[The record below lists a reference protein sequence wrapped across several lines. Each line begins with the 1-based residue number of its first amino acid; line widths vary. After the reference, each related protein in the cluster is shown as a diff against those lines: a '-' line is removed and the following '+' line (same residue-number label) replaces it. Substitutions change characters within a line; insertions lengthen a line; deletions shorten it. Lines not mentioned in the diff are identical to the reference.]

1 MSAAG
6 FIWLA
11 ALALYG
17 LFRAWYDNWR
27 GPLKAAEIPR
37 ILDAMRANG
46 ADAHNDLQ
54 IIQRFLEADDG
65 REFFMLNLV
74 KVAAEAPNP
83 DTGAAER
90 GHALMQRYARPFMRG
105 LLARGG
111 HPALVAR
118 PIGGYVDAWNAAPD
132 PGWSV
137 VGYMRYR
144 SRRDLGVMAS
154 NPRFATI
161 HKFKLAAT
169 AETFSFPTR
178 PMLMLL
184 ISPRTTVLLALALL
198 AALAHLAL
206 LTVGG

>member
-1 MSAAG
+1 MPAAG
-6 FIWLA
+6 FIWLT

-27 GPLKAAEIPR
+27 GPLKPAEVQR
-37 ILDAMRANG
+37 ILQAMQDGG
-46 ADAHNDLQ
+46 AGENNDLT
-54 IIQRFLEADDG
+54 IVRKFLEADDG

-74 KVAAEAPNP
+74 KLAAQAPNP
-83 DTGAAER
+83 DTGAPER
-90 GHALMQRYARPFMRG
+90 GQSLMQRYAQPFMRG

-118 PIGGYVDAWNAAPD
+118 PVGGYVDAWNAAPD
-132 PGWSV
+132 PGWTV
-137 VGYMRYR
+137 IGYMRYR
-144 SRRDLGVMAS
+144 SRRDMAIMAS
-154 NPRFATI
+154 HPRFAKI

-184 ISPRTTVLLALALL
+184 LGPRTSTLLVLALA

-206 LTVGG
+206 LTFGG